1 VKEWYTFNEWRD
13 LGKRVKQE
21 EKATWFDDVPK
32 FSKFQVEDISDYEDY
47 PSGWEDCS
55 IYDTY

>member
-1 VKEWYTFNEWRD
+1 MKEWYTFEEWQD
-13 LGKRVKQE
+13 LGKSVKQG

-32 FSKFQVEDISDYEDY
+32 FSKFQVEDMPYDYD
-47 PSGWEDCS
+47 GTWEDCS